1 MEKQEID
8 YELRNNL
15 FEQYIAPH
23 QGYVYKICISRAR
36 APDHVSE
43 LVNEVL
49 IRLLK
54 GIKTYNP
61 SRHILPWIR
70 TVAEH
75 CITAIYSKKEILKN
89 GYVDIDTI
97 PSEKLYYEWNFSDY
111 VDVPFSPTV
120 MAAIEMLKPKQK
132 AAVLLQAQ
140 DCPVKQIT
148 VRLYENGFSKSLNDN
163 TTKSS
168 LYQARRRLSKL
179 IDKQGNLIV
188 PAPRKPIKLRPVR
201 FPPNPQSNTNPHS
214 AKSLSISKG
223 YRKPP
228 TKQKPQKK
236 TNMAKLKSESDKYIS
251 LHEKEYF
258 DLIESKLL
266 IEALKS
272 AGLEDLPIYKAA
284 NTILRNARVEIHLK
298 PIEKR

>member
-1 MEKQEID
+1 MEKREID
-8 YELRNNL
+8 YELRNKL

-36 APDHVSE
+36 APDHVPE

-54 GIKTYNP
+54 YIKTYDP

-70 TVAEH
+70 TVTEH
-75 CITAIYSKKEILKN
+75 CITAIYSRGKIIIN
-89 GYVDIDTI
+89 DYVDIYTI
-97 PSEKLYYEWNFSDY
+97 PSDKLYYEWNSDY
-111 VDVPFSPTV
+111 VNVPFSPTV
-120 MAAIEMLKPKQK
+120 MAAIEMLRPKQK

-140 DCPVKQIT
+140 GCSVKQIT
-148 VRLYENGFSKSLNDN
+148 VRLYENGVSQSLNDN
-163 TTKSS
+163 TTKST

-179 IDKQGNLIV
+179 IDKQGNLKV
-188 PAPRKPIKLRPVR
+188 PLPRKPIKLRPAR
-201 FPPNPQSNTNPHS
+201 FPPNPQGNTNPHS

-236 TNMAKLKSESDKYIS
+236 TNMAKLKSESDKYIT

-272 AGLEDLPIYKAA
+272 AGLEELPIYKAA